1 MKINSIHN
9 KKNLMSK
16 HYYLLLLA
24 LLLFHIIN
32 NFIII
37 TNDNTP
43 LLWDGGDYF
52 LKSLK
57 YYDVFTNFG
66 SDFISR
72 FNAVSTYRPPL
83 FMLSSLPLYL
93 VFGRSTDVAIMTNI
107 LYLIILVLSVYGIGR
122 WLRNKEVGLM
132 SAFIVSVFPII
143 FGSSRVYWQ
152 DFPLTAMVSL
162 SIYLLIRTDCFKD
175 RKYSLLFGVSAGLG
189 MLTKWTYFVFLSGPF
204 FYFIISAFRDKTE
217 DDKKRDK
224 SKLNAII
231 SILVGIVVA
240 SFWYIPNGLDIA
252 GKLFGLSVGITG
264 ETGENVTRF
273 QQLGETI
280 GPSGIFNIKSFT
292 YYAGQLVSHQITFFF
307 AILLTIFTFFFLKRR
322 DKKMIWTLLLW
333 IVVSVVAFTLIKNKT
348 MRNTIPMLPAI
359 ALIIASGIIEIEK
372 KGLRIGICVI
382 VVIVGFSQ
390 YMFTSYGA
398 SYLPERISIKIP
410 IGEVI
415 FFQQHENYSYALY
428 KAKTVDWKADEILNV
443 IASTSGEK
451 KNVKIVLMPRDAF
464 SWMAFEYSSY
474 LKGMPFTF
482 IGAVDAPKSVLDS
495 DYVLIKEGGFVVPW
509 FLMDNIQRA
518 YELIQNNI
526 EDFTLIESVVL
537 PEDNNF
543 LSIYNIK
550 ATIRNRKSGLIFS
563 NMLQVVEYFVSEAIQ
578 GADKKFTV
586 ELTLKILK
594 EMDGELM
601 MVFNLLNKKMEV
613 LTKKPITPLASIS
626 GWRGGELKT
635 IKASLIVP
643 ADVAK
648 DVFSLEIG
656 FYDSSKRKYLT
667 YRPRYLIYKRIGSQ

>member
-1 MKINSIHN
+1 MKIDSIPN
-9 KKNLMSK
+9 KNNLMSK
-16 HYYLLLLA
+16 HYYLLLLV
-24 LLLFHIIN
+24 LLLFHIVN
-32 NFIII
+32 NVIIV

-57 YYDVFTNFG
+57 YYDVFANFG

-93 VFGRSTDVAIMTNI
+93 AFGRSTDVAIMTNI

-122 WLRNKEVGLM
+122 RIHSKEVGLM
-132 SAFIVSVFPII
+132 AAFIVSIFPII

-162 SIYLLIRTDCFKD
+162 SIYMLIRADYFRD
-175 RKYSLLFGVSAGLG
+175 RKYSILFGLSIGLG
-189 MLTKWTYFVFLSGPF
+189 MLTKWTYSVFLAGPF
-204 FYFIISAFRDKTE
+204 LYFFISSFKRSPENHEKAFRPV
-217 DDKKRDK
+217 
-224 SKLNAII
+224 LNASI
-231 SILVGIVVA
+231 SIFLGMAVA
-240 SFWYIPNGLDIA
+240 SFWYIPNGWDVA

-264 ETGENVTRF
+264 ETGEKATRF

-280 GPSGIFNIKSFT
+280 GPSGVFNIKSLT

-307 AILLTIFTFFFLKRR
+307 AILLIIFTFSFMKRR
-322 DKKMIWTLLLW
+322 DKKMVWTLLLW

-359 ALIIASGIIEIEK
+359 GLIIASGIIEIKK
-372 KGLRIGICVI
+372 KGLRIGVCVI
-382 VVIVGFSQ
+382 VVIVGFFQ

-398 SYLPERISIKIP
+398 SYLPKRISIKIP

-428 KAKTVDWKADEILNV
+428 KAKTVDWKSDEILNV

-482 IGAVDAPKSVLDS
+482 IGAVDFPESVLDS
-495 DYVLIKEGGFVVPW
+495 DYVLIKEGGFFVPW
-509 FLMDNIQRA
+509 FLMDNIQHS
-518 YELIQNNI
+518 YELIQKNI
-526 EDFTLIESVVL
+526 EDFTLIKSVVL

-563 NMLQVVEYFVSEAIQ
+563 DMLQVVEYFVSEAIQ

-586 ELTLKILK
+586 ELTLKSLK
-594 EMDGELM
+594 EIDGEVT
-601 MVFNLLNKKMEV
+601 MVFNLLNKKLEV
-613 LTKKPITPLASIS
+613 LTKKTITPPTPLS
-626 GWRGGELKT
+626 GWRAGEVKM
-635 IKASLIVP
+635 IKVSLEVP
-643 ADVAK
+643 ADVAR
-648 DVFSLEIG
+648 DVFSLEMG
-656 FYDSSKRKYLT
+656 FYDSSKRQYLKYQ
-667 YRPRYLIYKRIGSQ
+667 PEYLIYKKIGSQ